1 MYKFFLIF
9 FLMFFNACTKPQVIL
24 ICGDHECIN
33 KKEANQFFEENLS
46 IEVKIINLNKDSNE
60 DLVELNLK
68 NNEKEKEINFIR
80 KKETKNKVKTLT
92 DSEIIKI
99 KEKIKKKEVAKRNN
113 NKNKLLKEND
123 VRSKRNMNEK
133 QGINKKMDK
142 KIVKKKNDTLDICT
156 ILEKC
161 SIEEISNYL
170 IKEGKK
176 KKFPDITLK
185 E

>member
-1 MYKFFLIF
+1 
-9 FLMFFNACTKPQVIL
+9 MFFNACTKPQVIL

-113 NKNKLLKEND
+113 NKNKLLKEKD